1 MEKFLETFLYSMIAF
16 LILLVIAF
24 IGDTVLFVVTDIG
37 KPSVVVALL
46 LMFALIFMIIYH
58 LLGV

>member
-16 LILLVIAF
+16 LILFVIAL

>member
-16 LILLVIAF
+16 LILLVIAL
-24 IGDTVLFVVTDIG
+24 IEHTVLFVVTDIG

>member
-16 LILLVIAF
+16 LILLVIAL

-37 KPSVVVALL
+37 KLSVVVALL